1 MATFKVSPRWPRKA
15 FLTLETCMINE
26 INPTFII
33 WQKAHLCM
41 KLFVKTC
48 LTNFEI
54 NKYKRDRGEVLVI
67 DIIKQSLFVIVKFN
81 FIDLR

>member
-15 FLTLETCMINE
+15 FLTLDMINE
-26 INPTFII
+26 ISPTFII

-54 NKYKRDRGEVLVI
+54 NKYKLDRREVPVI
-67 DIIKQSLFVIVKFN
+67 NIIKQSLFVIVVKFN